1 MNPGM
6 NYPNSGIG
14 HFGGRSSVSNF
25 NTPGFSRGGLP
36 RPGPADPFQP
46 TPISSQNFNREP
58 IPQISNH
65 FPNPSDHVQE
75 DYDDLENFDAE
86 ETGRR
91 NLNIFLC
98 IVIFIVLLGL
108 ALFCF
113 LKRQYVARDDK
124 EPENKSRHDTNS
136 SVMSVESKSEILWTW
151 GKFLTFSDL

>member
-14 HFGGRSSVSNF
+14 HFGGRPSVSNF
-25 NTPGFSRGGLP
+25 NTAGFPRGGVP
-36 RPGPADPFQP
+36 RPGPADHFQP
-46 TPISSQNFNREP
+46 KPIASQNFNRES
-58 IPQISNH
+58 IPQISNSYS
-65 FPNPSDHVQE
+65 NPSDHVQE
-75 DYDDLENFDAE
+75 DNENFENFDAE

-113 LKRQYVARDDK
+113 LKRQYVARDDE
-124 EPENKSRHDTNS
+124 EPESKSRPDADS
-136 SVMSVESKSEILWTW
+136 SVMSVESKAE
-151 GKFLTFSDL
+151 K

>member
-1 MNPGM
+1 MAINPGM
-6 NYPNSGIG
+6 NYPNSGMG
-14 HFGGRSSVSNF
+14 HFGGRASVSNF
-25 NTPGFSRGGLP
+25 NTPGFSRAGLP
-36 RPGPADPFQP
+36 RLAGRGPTDPYQP
-46 TPISSQNFNREP
+46 KPIQSENFNRES

-65 FPNPSDHVQE
+65 FSNPSDPVQE
-75 DYDDLENFDAE
+75 DNDNLENFDAE

-124 EPENKSRHDTNS
+124 EPERKSRHDAES
-136 SVMSVESKSEILWTW
+136 SVMSVESKSE
-151 GKFLTFSDL
+151 K

>member
-1 MNPGM
+1 MAINPGL
-6 NYPNSGIG
+6 NYPNSGMG
-14 HFGGRSSVSNF
+14 HFGGRPSVSNF

-36 RPGPADPFQP
+36 RPAGRGPTDPFQP
-46 TPISSQNFNREP
+46 KPIPSENFNRES

-65 FPNPSDHVQE
+65 FSNPSDPVQE
-75 DYDDLENFDAE
+75 DYENLENFDAE

-124 EPENKSRHDTNS
+124 EPESKSRHDADS
-136 SVMSVESKSEILWTW
+136 SVMSVESKSE
-151 GKFLTFSDL
+151 K